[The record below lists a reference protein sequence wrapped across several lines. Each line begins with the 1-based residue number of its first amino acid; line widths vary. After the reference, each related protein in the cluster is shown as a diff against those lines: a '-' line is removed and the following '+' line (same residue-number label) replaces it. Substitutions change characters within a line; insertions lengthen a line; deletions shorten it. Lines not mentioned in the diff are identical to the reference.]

1 MTIIKP
7 LSDGSECIQVTLSDG
22 QDEVRVH
29 LHLTSGQSKLCPD
42 LVDRNIIGLVVKN
55 ASRGLLY
62 AEGDVVGVECES

>member
-7 LSDGSECIQVTLSDG
+7 LSDGTECLQMTLSDG

-29 LHLTSGQSKLCPD
+29 LHDSSYGPED
-42 LVDRNIIGLVVKN
+42 EIWLVGLMVKN

-62 AEGDVVGVECES
+62 DDGDVVGLECQE

>member
-29 LHLTSGQSKLCPD
+29 LHDSRYGPEDEIQLMGLT
-42 LVDRNIIGLVVKN
+42 VKN

-62 AEGDVVGVECES
+62 EEGVVGLECEI

>member
-29 LHLTSGQSKLCPD
+29 LHDD
-42 LVDRNIIGLVVKN
+42 LMIGLVVKN

-62 AEGDVVGVECES
+62 EEGVVVGLECEDGVD